1 MVPRFFG
8 MSDMARIPKNA
19 TRQTQRRVR
28 GCSLFT
34 TGTFLIKESPTAF
47 RALVVMS
54 IRAYLDREGFDPE
67 TVRLMGLAFEMA
79 LASLRPPYAEP
90 LREAVAQKIIALA
103 KAGERDPE
111 RLCEGAFK
119 ELPTVA
125 SASLLPT
132 SPRRALP
139 GS

>member
-1 MVPRFFG
+1 MVPRFVG
-8 MSDMARIPKNA
+8 MSDTARIPKNA

-90 LREAVAQKIIALA
+90 LREAVARKIIALA

-119 ELPTVA
+119 ELPTAA

-132 SPRRALP
+132 SPPALP

>member
-1 MVPRFFG
+1 LQP
-8 MSDMARIPKNA
+8 
-19 TRQTQRRVR
+19 
-28 GCSLFT
+28 LY

-90 LREAVAQKIIALA
+90 LREAVARKIIALA

-119 ELPTVA
+119 ELPTAA

-132 SPRRALP
+132 SPPALP

>member
-8 MSDMARIPKNA
+8 MSDTARTLQDKRSAEFVVAASSNFFDK
-19 TRQTQRRVR
+19 RVTDR
-28 GCSLFT
+28 L
-34 TGTFLIKESPTAF
+34 

-90 LREAVAQKIIALA
+90 LREAVARKIIALA

-119 ELPTVA
+119 ELPTAA

-132 SPRRALP
+132 SPPALP